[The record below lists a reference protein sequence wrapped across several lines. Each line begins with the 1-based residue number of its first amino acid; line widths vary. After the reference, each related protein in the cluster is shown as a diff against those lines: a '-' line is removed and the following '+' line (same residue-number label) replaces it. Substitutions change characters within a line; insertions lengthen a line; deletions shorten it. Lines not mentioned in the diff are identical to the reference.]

1 MSRLNVPAA
10 PTVAAALS
18 GFVVGVIL
26 TLVLTGTLAAGSHSA
41 QPVATLPPATA
52 VPDLQMYRKVYRLVG
67 RVLGPGG
74 YPPQPRSRLDSVK
87 LLPAVPDLGPPT
99 YIGEEKLHRFRSVLI
114 TFRLNN
120 HPLGPAWRLKAAEAD
135 VFGVMKTLYT
145 SQLPVY
151 DVQMVGDFP
160 LKQGKSVKSQ
170 PAVIAYLDHFTAAR
184 IPWKRWGREDEG
196 RLWTM
201 LARHYVDPRFA

>member
-1 MSRLNVPAA
+1 MKVRIEKV
-10 PTVAAALS
+10 VA
-18 GFVVGVIL
+18 
-26 TLVLTGTLAAGSHSA
+26 
-41 QPVATLPPATA
+41 
-52 VPDLQMYRKVYRLVG
+52 

-74 YPPQPRSRLDSVK
+74 YPPQARSRLISVN

-99 YIGEEKLHRFRSVLI
+99 YIGEERLRRFRSVLI

-120 HPLGPAWRLKAAEAD
+120 HPLGPSWRLKAAQAD

-151 DVQMVGDFP
+151 DVHMVGDFP
-160 LKQGKSVKSQ
+160 LKQGNSVKSQ
-170 PAVIAYLDHFTAAR
+170 PAVVVDMDYFTASR
-184 IPWKRWGREDEG
+184 IPWKRWGREAEG
-196 RLWTM
+196 RLWST